1 MKKILFLLLS
11 VITLSLSA
19 NASIPC
25 YLPSS
30 GLVAYYPFTRLSYY
44 EGYGNLTDSSGNG
57 YHASCDNFIDT
68 NDRHAYYSDGYT
80 YYEENSACFHF
91 RDHNAV
97 TLCPGPTSNND
108 RSLSFWFKYNT
119 NTSRMHFL
127 SYGTNGSSGRYFSIY
142 LDSNSRISIGDLV
155 NTSVTYNAIPSTANW
170 HHLVITYS
178 SSFGSTYSACKA
190 YLDNNLLSIYSTTN
204 PTQTINT
211 GSGNIITTRTGSTS
225 QFFIDDI
232 AIYNR
237 ALSTTE
243 IGSIYNSN
251 QTVASITGA
260 SSVNVGTSITL
271 SNSVGGG
278 TWVSNNTARAT
289 VSTSGIVTG
298 ISAGAV
304 TISYIVYNSCG
315 TNLTTRSL
323 AITTFNAPRLFNSN
337 PTNTWV
343 CKNQSR
349 IISDNIR
356 IVDIDTGQNIT
367 WSLHSAPRHG
377 YINVNHTMTNTG
389 GILRPTNK
397 SYIPDSEYIGND
409 TFIVKIT
416 DGVYN
421 IYQTIYVDIRNTP
434 SIPTITGDSIMN
446 RRGSITLT
454 ASTTDG
460 TWVRNTSNLSV
471 SNTGIVTSITSGT
484 IGFTDYVTYYTA
496 PNTNGCKASAR
507 HYIRVRNTARKETTE
522 TTNELRELSNNVYPN
537 PTTGIININTN
548 ENSIIRIA
556 NISGEII
563 TTLTSNTNT
572 QIDLSNYSNNI
583 YIVSIIT
590 TTTKS
595 DYKIIKY

>member
-30 GLVAYYPFTRLSYY
+30 GLVAWYPFTRLSYF

-57 YHASCDNFIDT
+57 YHATCDFFADTID
-68 NDRHAYYSDGYT
+68 R
-80 YYEENSACFHF
+80 YEEYNSAFTTF
-91 RDHNAV
+91 SDPV
-97 TLCPGPTSNND
+97 TLCPGAISNND
-108 RSLSFWFKYNT
+108 RTISFWFKYT
-119 NTSRMHFL
+119 TSTSRIILL
-127 SYGTNGSSGRYFSIY
+127 SHGTPGSSGRYFSIY

-155 NTSVTYNAIPSTANW
+155 NTSVTYNTIPSTTNW
-170 HHLVITYS
+170 HHLAITYS
-178 SSFGSTYSACKA
+178 SSFGTTYSACKA
-190 YLDNNLLSIYSTTN
+190 YLDNSLLSIYSTTN

-211 GSGNIITTRTGSTS
+211 GSGNIITTSVLYSRQT
-225 QFFIDDI
+225 FLDDI
-232 AIYNR
+232 SIYNR

-251 QTVASITGA
+251 QTVASITGT

-315 TNLTTRSL
+315 TNSTTKN
-323 AITTFNAPRLFNSN
+323 INVTTFNAPRLFVRT
-337 PTNTWV
+337 PTSTWV

-349 IISDNIR
+349 IVSDNIR

-367 WSLHSAPRHG
+367 WSLQSAPRHG
-377 YINVNHTMTNTG
+377 YINVDHTMTNTG
-389 GILRPTNK
+389 GVLRPTNK

-434 SIPTITGDSIMN
+434 SIPTITGSNTIN
-446 RRGSITLT
+446 RR
-454 ASTTDG
+454 STTTLSATPSGG
-460 TWVRNTSNLSV
+460 TWFRNTSNFSI
-471 SNTGIVTSITSGT
+471 SAGTVTSITNAR
-484 IGFTDYVTYYTA
+484 IGYTDYISYQSPVSA
-496 PNTNGCKASAR
+496 NGCRSTAR
-507 HYIRVRNTARKETTE
+507 HYLTVTNTTARYADTTQ
-522 TTNELRELSNNVYPN
+522 TTNDLRDLNINVYPN
-537 PTTGIININTN
+537 PTTGIININTD

-563 TTLTSNTNT
+563 TTLTSVSATT

-590 TTTKS
+590 PTTKS